1 METMF
6 KNMLLFNGLLLCYDL
21 CYDFCW
27 DVSRI
32 NVFCH
37 GNGINDFSFT
47 RNYLVKKI
55 SVYCLYICMMIMHNK
70 HRWKN

>member
-37 GNGINDFSFT
+37 GNDTIFHPIFF
-47 RNYLVKKI
+47 K
-55 SVYCLYICMMIMHNK
+55 
-70 HRWKN
+70 